1 MKRAELEVALSE
13 NTPLGEAYVPFIT
26 SRIPKNM
33 TLLSLTVKQAAC
45 VPHISAPAVS
55 VVTDLQNTQYIHKHM
70 LKIQMSR
77 EYNWLQIHKVL
88 TKTTQPLD
96 LTLGECHVN

>member
-1 MKRAELEVALSE
+1 MKRAKLEVALSE

-55 VVTDLQNTQYIHKHM
+55 VVTDLQTTQYIHNTLNK
-70 LKIQMSR
+70 
-77 EYNWLQIHKVL
+77 NVL
-88 TKTTQPLD
+88 RVQLATNTTQPLD